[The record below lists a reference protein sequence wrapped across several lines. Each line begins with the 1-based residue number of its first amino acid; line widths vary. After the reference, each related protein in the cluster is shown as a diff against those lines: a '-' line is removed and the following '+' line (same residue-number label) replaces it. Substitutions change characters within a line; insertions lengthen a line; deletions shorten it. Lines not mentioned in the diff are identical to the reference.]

1 MRFGVMRVDSATLD
15 RVPKPSA
22 EWLREICTDRLASGP
37 SALMGWTSCPNVRT
51 FTPVPVS
58 AADLGARRPDRAS
71 PVPLWAQVC
80 EDLRRRISTGEF
92 EAGFPGELSLT
103 EAYDVSRHTIREAMR
118 VLREEGLIRRER
130 GRGTTLER
138 PRIAQSMG
146 TLYSLFDTMTSH
158 GVEQASEVRR
168 LGRTVNAVV
177 AAKLE
182 LPDNTELVVIE
193 RLRFADSEP
202 LAVDTSWL
210 PAAIA
215 EPLLDVDFTSTGLY
229 AELARRCGVTVDS
242 GSERIT
248 SLTAPHNIAEL
259 LDATTP
265 AAVLSIERL
274 ARSKD
279 EPVEWRETYIR
290 GDRFALDITWS
301 PRSSEVTAS
310 TEPSPHD

>member
-1 MRFGVMRVDSATLD
+1 M
-15 RVPKPSA
+15 
-22 EWLREICTDRLASGP
+22 
-37 SALMGWTSCPNVRT
+37 
-51 FTPVPVS
+51 PVPTS
-58 AADLGARRPDRAS
+58 QLGARRPDRSS
-71 PVPLWAQVC
+71 PVPLWSQVC

-138 PRIAQSMG
+138 APIAQSMG
-146 TLYSLFDTMTSH
+146 TLYSLFDTMTEH

-168 LGRTVNAVV
+168 LGRTVNSIV
-177 AAKLE
+177 AATLE
-182 LPDNTELVVIE
+182 LPEDADLVVIE

-202 LAVDTSWL
+202 LALDTSWL

-215 EPLLDVDFTSTGLY
+215 APLLDVDFTSTGLY
-229 AELARRCGVTVDS
+229 AELARRCDVTVDS

-248 SLTAPHNIAEL
+248 ALNAPRNIADL
-259 LDATTP
+259 LDVSAP

-274 ARSKD
+274 ARSNGQ
-279 EPVEWRETYIR
+279 PIEWRETYIR
-290 GDRFALDITWS
+290 GDRFTLDIAWS
-301 PRSSEVTAS
+301 PRSSQVTA
-310 TEPSPHD
+310 TND